1 MVSRIWSTSESVSW
15 LTRRSGGMPTLS
27 AISWAFREPMPWM
40 YWSAI
45 TTRLLVGI
53 LTPAMR
59 ATCPSPCR
67 RGRRAAAKRF
77 LSRVRW
83 SPALARLLVK
93 QKSPG
98 RLLAKPPGPSGVLLE
113 AWHLMPRG
121 RGVNPSG
128 RREGA
133 TNRLRHLLDWT
144 HAVDLDELS
153 ARLVIG
159 RYHGGIA
166 VVGCKPGLE
175 DLRIVVLADRL
186 APGARFRGPALDPL
200 DEGAL
205 VDLELEHRIEPQTL
219 LREHRVEGFGLGD
232 RARKSVEDE
241 ALPGVRPVDA
251 LGDDA
256 DHDVVRDEP
265 ARFHDR
271 LGLEADRRTGS
282 DRRAQHVAG
291 RELRDAV
298 ARDEASGLRP
308 LPRPRR
314 PQKDDPHRSPR
325 PLPSRALLGD
335 GRPRPSPGAPRALDR
350 LSRSRRVGP
359 IGAARRAASPSSPS
373 PRTGVRG
380 DARGS
385 APRCPW

>member
-1 MVSRIWSTSESVSW
+1 MVSRIWSTSASVSW

-27 AISWAFREPMPWM
+27 AISWAFCEPMPWM
-40 YWSAI
+40 YWSAM

-93 QKSPG
+93 QRKPG
-98 RLLAKPPGPSGVLLE
+98 TASREASGTRSGVLLE
-113 AWHLMPRG
+113 AWHLMPHG

-133 TNRLRHLLDWT
+133 TNRLRHLLDRT
-144 HAVDLDELS
+144 HAVDLDELA

-159 RYHGGIA
+159 SNHGGIA
-166 VVGCKPGLE
+166 VVGGKPGLE
-175 DLRIVVLADRL
+175 DLGIVVLADRL

-219 LREHRVEGFGLGD
+219 FGEHRVEGLGLGD
-232 RARKSVEDE
+232 GAREAVEDE
-241 ALPGVRPVDA
+241 ALAGVRPVDA

-325 PLPSRALLGD
+325 TLPSRALAAPG
-335 GRPRPSPGAPRALDR
+335 PRPTSLP
-350 LSRSRRVGP
+350 SRR
-359 IGAARRAASPSSPS
+359 A
-373 PRTGVRG
+373 
-380 DARGS
+380 
-385 APRCPW
+385 